1 MVGIIFLFLGLL
13 ALQIVLGFDNLL
25 AIAIESNRAPEA
37 SQKSVRKKGILIA
50 IVMRI
55 GLLVG
60 LLWLMETVNV
70 TFGSVHSHL
79 ITAKFNFEN
88 CFMMFGGLF
97 VIWMAIK
104 GIVHMLKIN
113 DEKPKPKAS
122 PTKVILSI
130 VWMNLIFSFDSI
142 LSAMAMTKNV
152 WLLASAIVVGGLIM
166 LYFADK
172 VATFIKKNREYEV
185 MGLMIL
191 LIVGGMMFSEGAHL
205 AEMYLFGY
213 EMTAMSGGMFYT
225 LLIILVITEII
236 QTIFKKKNIKKG

>member
-1 MVGIIFLFLGLL
+1 MIGLIFLFFGLV

-25 AIAIESNRAPEA
+25 AIALESNRAPEA

-50 IVMRI
+50 IGMRI
-55 GLLVG
+55 ILMSL

-70 TFGSVHSHL
+70 TFGGIHSYF
-79 ITAKFNFEN
+79 ITAEFNFEN

-104 GIVHMLKIN
+104 DVAHMLN
-113 DEKPKPKAS
+113 LDMEKPKPKIS
-122 PTKVILSI
+122 PNKAILSI
-130 VWMNLIFSFDSI
+130 VGMNLIFSFDSI
-142 LSAMAMTKNV
+142 LSAMAMSKNI
-152 WLLASAIVVGGLIM
+152 WLLSAAIVVGGLLM
-166 LYFADK
+166 LYLSDR

-205 AEMYLFGY
+205 AEMYLFGH

-225 LLIILVITEII
+225 LLVILVITEVI
-236 QTIFKKKNIKKG
+236 QTIFKKKQAKNG

>member
-1 MVGIIFLFLGLL
+1 MIGLVFLFFGLL
-13 ALQIVLGFDNLL
+13 ALQVVLGFDNLL

-37 SQKSVRKKGILIA
+37 TQKSVRKKGILIA
-50 IVMRI
+50 IGMRI
-55 GLLVG
+55 ALLVL

-70 TFGSVHSHL
+70 TFGSIHTYFM
-79 ITAKFNFEN
+79 TAEFNFEN

-104 GIVHMLKIN
+104 GIAHMLNID
-113 DEKPKPKAS
+113 DEKPKPKAK
-122 PTKVILSI
+122 PARVILSI

-142 LSAMAMTKNV
+142 LSAMAMSKNV
-152 WLLASAIVVGGLIM
+152 WLLSGAIVAGGLLM
-166 LYFADK
+166 LWLSDK
-172 VATFIKKNREYEV
+172 VAAFIKKNREYEV

-205 AEMYLFGY
+205 AEMHVFGH

-225 LLIILVITEII
+225 LLVVLVITEVI
-236 QTIFKKKNIKKG
+236 QTIFKKKRLK

>member
-1 MVGIIFLFLGLL
+1 MIGLIFLFFGLL

-37 SQKSVRKKGILIA
+37 SQKSVRKKGVLIA
-50 IVMRI
+50 IGMRI
-55 GLLVG
+55 ILMSL

-70 TFGSVHSHL
+70 TFGSVHSYFMS
-79 ITAKFNFEN
+79 AEFNFEN

-97 VIWMAIK
+97 VIWMAVK
-104 GIVHMLKIN
+104 GIAHMLN
-113 DEKPKPKAS
+113 FDEEKPKPKAS
-122 PTKVILSI
+122 PSRVIFSI

-142 LSAMAMTKNV
+142 LSAMAITKNIFV
-152 WLLASAIVVGGLIM
+152 LATAIVAGGLIM

-172 VATFIKKNREYEV
+172 VAAFIKRNREYEV

-191 LIVGGMMFSEGAHL
+191 LIVGGMLFSEGAHL
-205 AEMYLFGY
+205 AEMYIFGH

-225 LLIILVITEII
+225 LLVLLVITEVI
-236 QTIFKKKNIKKG
+236 QTIFKRKQAKKG

>member
-1 MVGIIFLFLGLL
+1 MIGLIFLFFGLL
-13 ALQIVLGFDNLL
+13 ALQVVLGFDNLL

-37 SQKSVRKKGILIA
+37 SQKKVRSRGILIA
-50 IVMRI
+50 IGMRI
-55 GLLVG
+55 ALLVL

-70 TFGSVHSHL
+70 TFGSVHSYFM
-79 ITAKFNFEN
+79 TAEFNFEN

-104 GIVHMLKIN
+104 GIAHMLNID

-122 PTKVILSI
+122 PTRVILSI

-142 LSAMAMTKNV
+142 LSAMAMSKNV
-152 WLLASAIVVGGLIM
+152 WLLSAAIVAGGLLM
-166 LYFADK
+166 LWLSDK
-172 VATFIKKNREYEV
+172 VAAFIKKNREYEV

-205 AEMYLFGY
+205 AEMYIFGR
-213 EMTAMSGGMFYT
+213 EMTAMSSGMFYT
-225 LLIILVITEII
+225 LLVVLVITEVI
-236 QTIFKKKNIKKG
+236 QTIFKKKRLK